1 MKLEKSNNSLSVANK
16 SLKKDLRDTLKK
28 KDEEIEKMA
37 CKLKELVEFKAA
49 KDYEAREA
57 QKQQKK
63 LAKKRKKEV
72 EINAVVELKRLSKIK
87 QEELSTNPP
96 INEKSDLIDAYDST
110 TAESEE
116 ANLEKLKAFPLLC
129 IALRNS
135 I

>member
-1 MKLEKSNNSLSVANK
+1 MKE
-16 SLKKDLRDTLKK
+16 

-37 CKLKELVEFKAA
+37 WKLKELVEFKAA
-49 KDYEAREA
+49 KDNEAREA
-57 QKQQKK
+57 KKQEKK
-63 LAKKRKKEV
+63 LAKKRKKEA

-96 INEKSDLIDAYDST
+96 INEKSDLVDAYDST

-116 ANLEKLKAFPLLC
+116 ANLEELKKAFPLLC
-129 IALRNS
+129 IALRNF